1 MCVVSYISH
10 NEGFYLTSN
19 RDIPKNRKVAIPPK
33 HYNIKGYNII
43 FPKDPDAGGSWIAAT
58 SQKLG
63 CVLNAKNKR
72 EINSNNSRGLLL
84 IDLLR
89 QQDSDNY
96 FIKTNLENIY
106 PFSIIELDTSKKT
119 LKKFMWNG
127 DNRKIEKLNIN
138 KSYLWLSSS
147 IYKNNTINKKSEL
160 FNIMLNEEISK
171 THIKKFHLKN
181 RFCDINQDNINTV
194 SITQVSG
201 SFNIEEMSYH
211 DLLNNKQK
219 SFLIKNNSTA
229 INES

>member
-10 NEGFYLTSN
+10 NKVFYLTSN
-19 RDIPKNRKVAIPPK
+19 RDIPKNTKVAIPPK
-33 HYNIKGYNII
+33 RYNIKGHDII

-58 SQKLG
+58 PQKLG

-72 EINSNNSRGLLL
+72 EINNNNSRGLLL
-84 IDLLR
+84 IDLL
-89 QQDSDNY
+89 QQEDSDKY
-96 FIKTNLENIY
+96 FIKANLENIY

-119 LKKFMWNG
+119 LKNFMWNG

-160 FNIMLNEEISK
+160 FNIMLNTEISK
-171 THIKKFHLKN
+171 ARIKKFHLKN
-181 RFCDINQDNINTV
+181 QFCNIKQDNINTV

-201 SFNIEEMSYH
+201 SFNIEEMNYH
-211 DLLNNKQK
+211 DLLNNKQE

>member
-10 NEGFYLTSN
+10 NEGFYFTSN
-19 RDIPKNRKVAIPPK
+19 RDIPKNRKVAIFPK
-33 HYNIKGYNII
+33 DYNIKGHNII

-58 SQKLG
+58 SEKLG

-72 EINSNNSRGLLL
+72 EINNNNSRGLLL
-84 IDLLR
+84 IDLL
-89 QQDSDNY
+89 QQDDSDKY
-96 FIKTNLENIY
+96 FIKTNLEKIY

-119 LKKFMWNG
+119 LKKFIWNG

-138 KSYLWLSSS
+138 KNYLWLSSS
-147 IYKNNTINKKSEL
+147 IYKSNTINKKSEL
-160 FNIMLNEEISK
+160 FNIMLNTEISK
-171 THIKKFHLKN
+171 RHIKKFHLEN
-181 RFCDINQDNINTV
+181 QFHDINQNKINTV

-211 DLLNNKQK
+211 DLLNNKQE
-219 SFLIKNNSTA
+219 SFLIKNNSSA

>member
-10 NEGFYLTSN
+10 NEGFYFTSN
-19 RDIPKNRKVAIPPK
+19 RDIPKNRKIAISPK
-33 HYNIKGYNII
+33 DYNIKGRNII

-58 SQKLG
+58 SEKLG

-72 EINSNNSRGLLL
+72 KINNNNSRGLLL
-84 IDLLR
+84 IDLL
-89 QQDSDNY
+89 QQDDSDKY

-119 LKKFMWNG
+119 LKKFIWNG
-127 DNRKIEKLNIN
+127 NNRKIEKLNIN

-147 IYKNNTINKKSEL
+147 IYKSNTINKKSEL
-160 FNIMLNEEISK
+160 FNTMLNAEISK
-171 THIKKFHLKN
+171 TYIKEFHLEN
-181 RFCDINQDNINTV
+181 QFHDINQNNINTV

-201 SFNIEEMSYH
+201 SLNIEEMSYH
-211 DLLNNKQK
+211 DLLNNKQE
-219 SFLIKNNSTA
+219 SFLIKNNSST